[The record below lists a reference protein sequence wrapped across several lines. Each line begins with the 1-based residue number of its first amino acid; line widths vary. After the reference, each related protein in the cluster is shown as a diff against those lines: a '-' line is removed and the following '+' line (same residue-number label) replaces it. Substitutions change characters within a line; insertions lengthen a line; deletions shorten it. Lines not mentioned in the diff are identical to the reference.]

1 MLILDVEF
9 DARDNYQSV
18 APCIRDRPGILPY
31 LTMVGYRDNIE
42 PELDSTIDKIFRRVL
57 NVIPRI
63 AADVAVQ
70 VGLESRHYDLTVPV
84 KISLSAGALARQR
97 LSR

>member
-42 PELDSTIDKIFRRVL
+42 PELLCSFALAEIL
-57 NVIPRI
+57 
-63 AADVAVQ
+63 
-70 VGLESRHYDLTVPV
+70 DLT
-84 KISLSAGALARQR
+84 AT
-97 LSR
+97 